1 MNFFRKSHNKEKNP
15 TLETPHTD
23 NGSTPTNEPA
33 AADDRQEAVPETPPQ
48 EMPDKNSQAFMQ
60 MVRQEAKSMRLKEQ
74 ILTPPHLARVE
85 DAIRLN
91 ETKMEN
97 LEDNLERTRK
107 QQERVHRYQELT
119 MELREQKAHLYEI
132 NKQKASSIREREEL
146 ERYEEFENVQG
157 QFQRLSLLD
166 KLRREQKLH
175 LSELSRQVETLGKE
189 QDEEQKRLQQE
200 KEEREDAGRRLTIG
214 MEAIS
219 EALQI
224 EGRSDYLSI
233 QEHLYNERCQTL
245 TAQQTA
251 LEKEIQEH
259 THHIDEL
266 NDKIQR
272 LTTRRQSLVPH
283 HRMALHDEL
292 VQERLTRLA
301 ELEVELAQAEQLQ
314 KESQRKETDENE
326 LLERVYSSYQQ
337 VEQDIEALKDEL
349 HVHRENNHG
358 LDSYRLQE
366 RAMKLKLRRA
376 MLIGAQSLWVRIA
389 EGYSRIEDVT
399 KAINSLRL
407 KHDMLQG
414 NIDKLDKELGALR
427 RTCKEKEY
435 TFTLSKSQNVIQ
447 LRSDL
452 KEGTSCTVCGA
463 THHPYH
469 SDTMLEQNKLIGEFK
484 MEYEAMASELKAKE
498 QQLHNME
505 LEHAAVAAQKEET
518 ENTLIMLRELQNGY
532 TRDWQPY
539 SHLDRTFE
547 ACDSSVNATA
557 RTAMLRQLVENI
569 GTEVDDAQKE
579 LDTFNFHQKRINEL
593 SEQIARLEHN
603 RTDLIT
609 RLNEVNTGCQVMA
622 GQLES
627 AQNRKQK
634 VNDAYTRLFDQLDN
648 MITIP
653 DWTSIWK
660 RSHEALQMRIQEIT
674 KEWKD
679 LEEKLTA
686 TEHELQHTQ
695 MRSAFT
701 HDTLLTVQAR
711 IAQSQDDKR
720 NCNERR
726 EEDADKLEKLIG
738 KTTSSQRLRQ
748 YVDEVEKCQA
758 RLDRQQ
764 EVAHTSALRLEEAR
778 GRLAEHTLTSL
789 QTDERTAEEQQGLDL
804 WMRQYN
810 ANHPPV
816 QYAELEAVFG
826 TDKDWNAMRT
836 HLRNIEMDALL
847 TQSRTDK
854 LASML
859 IALQAEG
866 SLNDNDTDLIQHQL
880 ASQIDTY
887 ENRRRETMLQIAT
900 LTLQLQAHKK
910 AEEAIRQERME
921 EDRKVK

>member
-1 MNFFRKSHNKEKNP
+1 MNFFRKSHNKEADSHIDTPLSANSNQEPEPLTADTEQQADTAEAAEKTDRNNP
-15 TLETPHTD
+15 
-23 NGSTPTNEPA
+23 
-33 AADDRQEAVPETPPQ
+33 
-48 EMPDKNSQAFMQ
+48 AFQ
-60 MVRQEAKSMRLKEQ
+60 QLVRKEAKSMRLREQ
-74 ILTPPHLARVE
+74 ILTPPHLARIE

-107 QQERVHRYQELT
+107 QQERVRRYQELA
-119 MELREQKAHLYEI
+119 MEMREQKAHLYDI
-132 NKQKASSIREREEL
+132 NKQKASCIKEREEL

-157 QFQRLSLLD
+157 QFQRLSVLE
-166 KLRREQKLH
+166 KLRREQKLQ
-175 LSELSRQVETLGKE
+175 LSDLSRQVETLSKE

-200 KEEREDAGRRLTIG
+200 KEEREDAERRLAIG

-233 QEHLYNERCQTL
+233 QERKYSERCQTL

-251 LEKEIQEH
+251 LEKEMQEH
-259 THHIDEL
+259 THQLDEL
-266 NDKIQR
+266 NDKIQK
-272 LTTRRQSLVPH
+272 LTTRRQALVPH
-283 HRMALHDEL
+283 HRMALHNEL

-301 ELEVELAQAEQLQ
+301 ELEVELAHVEQLQ

-376 MLIGAQSLWVRIA
+376 MLLGAQSLWLRIA
-389 EGYSRIEDVT
+389 EGYGRIEEVMKT
-399 KAINSLRL
+399 INSLRL
-407 KHDMLQG
+407 RQDTLKD
-414 NIDKLDKELGALR
+414 NIEKLEKELGVLR

-469 SDTMLEQNKLIGEFK
+469 SDTMLEQNKLISEFK
-484 MEYEAMASELKAKE
+484 MEFESMASELKAKE
-498 QQLHNME
+498 LQLHNLQ
-505 LEHAAVAAQKEET
+505 LEYAAVGAQKEET

-532 TRDWQPY
+532 TRDWQLY
-539 SHLDRTFE
+539 SSLDRTFE

-569 GTEVDDAQKE
+569 GAEVDDAQKE
-579 LDTFNFHQKRINEL
+579 LDTFNFHQNRINEL
-593 SEQIARLEHN
+593 SEQIAKLEHN
-603 RTDLIT
+603 RTDLIA

-627 AQNRKQK
+627 VQNQKQK
-634 VNDAYTRLFDQLDN
+634 VSDAYTRLFDQLDN

-660 RSHEALQMRIQEIT
+660 RSHEALHMRIQEIT
-674 KEWKD
+674 QEWTELELKLKE
-679 LEEKLTA
+679 
-686 TEHELQHTQ
+686 TENEQQKMLQKRTFLQETQ
-695 MRSAFT
+695 QN
-701 HDTLLTVQAR
+701 VQSC
-711 IAQSQDDKR
+711 IAQSMEDKR
-720 NCNERR
+720 NCHDRR

-738 KTTSSQRLRQ
+738 KSSSAQRMKE
-748 YVDEVEKCQA
+748 YVDELEKCQEKLEKQLA
-758 RLDRQQ
+758 
-764 EVAHTSALRLEEAR
+764 ATHTCALHLEEAK
-778 GRLAEHTLTSL
+778 GRLAQHTETSAR
-789 QTDERTAEEQQGLDL
+789 TDQQTAEEQQGLDL

-816 QYAELEAVFG
+816 QYAELEEIFG
-826 TDKDWNAMRT
+826 TDRSWNEMRT
-836 HLRNIEMDALL
+836 HLRGIEVDALL
-847 TQSRTDK
+847 TQSRVDK
-854 LASML
+854 LGSML
-859 IALQAEG
+859 VALQAEG

-880 ASQIDTY
+880 SSQIDTY

-910 AEEAIRQERME
+910 AEEAIKE
-921 EDRKVK
+921 EKMKE

>member
-1 MNFFRKSHNKEKNP
+1 MNFFRKSHNKEADSHIDTPLSANSNQEPEPLTATEQQADTAEAAEKTDRNNP
-15 TLETPHTD
+15 
-23 NGSTPTNEPA
+23 
-33 AADDRQEAVPETPPQ
+33 
-48 EMPDKNSQAFMQ
+48 AFQ
-60 MVRQEAKSMRLKEQ
+60 QLVRKEAKSMRLREQ

-107 QQERVHRYQELT
+107 QQERVRRYQELA
-119 MELREQKAHLYEI
+119 MEMREQKAHLYDI
-132 NKQKASSIREREEL
+132 NKQKASCIKEREEL

-157 QFQRLSLLD
+157 QFQRLSVLE
-166 KLRREQKLH
+166 KLRREQKLQ
-175 LSELSRQVETLGKE
+175 LSDLSRQVETLSKE

-200 KEEREDAGRRLTIG
+200 KEEREDAERRLAIG

-233 QEHLYNERCQTL
+233 QERKYSERCQTL

-251 LEKEIQEH
+251 LEKEMQEH
-259 THHIDEL
+259 THQLDEL
-266 NDKIQR
+266 NDKIQK
-272 LTTRRQSLVPH
+272 LTTRRQALVPH
-283 HRMALHDEL
+283 HRMALHNEL

-301 ELEVELAQAEQLQ
+301 ELEVELAHVEQLQ

-376 MLIGAQSLWVRIA
+376 MLLGAQSLWLRIA
-389 EGYSRIEDVT
+389 EGYGRIEEVMKT
-399 KAINSLRL
+399 INSLRL
-407 KHDMLQG
+407 RQDTLKD
-414 NIDKLDKELGALR
+414 NIEKLEKELGVLR

-469 SDTMLEQNKLIGEFK
+469 SDTMLEQNKLISEFK
-484 MEYEAMASELKAKE
+484 MEFESMASELKAKE
-498 QQLHNME
+498 LQLHNLQ
-505 LEHAAVAAQKEET
+505 LEYAAVGAQKEET

-532 TRDWQPY
+532 TRDWQLY
-539 SHLDRTFE
+539 SSLDRTFE

-569 GTEVDDAQKE
+569 GAEVDDAQKE
-579 LDTFNFHQKRINEL
+579 LDTFNFHQNRINEL
-593 SEQIARLEHN
+593 SEQIAKLEHN
-603 RTDLIT
+603 RTDLIA

-627 AQNRKQK
+627 VQNQKQK
-634 VNDAYTRLFDQLDN
+634 VSDAYTRLFDQLDN

-660 RSHEALQMRIQEIT
+660 RSHEALHMRIQEIT
-674 KEWKD
+674 QEWTELELKLKE
-679 LEEKLTA
+679 
-686 TEHELQHTQ
+686 TENEQQKMLQKRTFLQETQ
-695 MRSAFT
+695 QN
-701 HDTLLTVQAR
+701 VQSC
-711 IAQSQDDKR
+711 IAQSMEDKR
-720 NCNERR
+720 NCHDRR

-738 KTTSSQRLRQ
+738 KSSSAQRMKE
-748 YVDEVEKCQA
+748 YVDELEKCQEKLEKQLA
-758 RLDRQQ
+758 
-764 EVAHTSALRLEEAR
+764 ATHACALHLEEAK
-778 GRLAEHTLTSL
+778 GRLAQHTETSAR
-789 QTDERTAEEQQGLDL
+789 TDQQTAEEQQGLDL

-816 QYAELEAVFG
+816 QYAELEEIFG
-826 TDKDWNAMRT
+826 TDRSWNEMRT
-836 HLRNIEMDALL
+836 HLRGIEVDALL
-847 TQSRTDK
+847 TQSRVDK
-854 LASML
+854 LGSML
-859 IALQAEG
+859 VALQAEG

-880 ASQIDTY
+880 SSQIDTY

-910 AEEAIRQERME
+910 AEEAIKE
-921 EDRKVK
+921 EKMKE